1 MRLARYLCFYR
12 PSLLLM
18 AVISCTVVQAQ
29 ELSEDPV
36 YFLAQSVKKMAEQ
49 QPRSTETNTPQTPS
63 TEPSSVEKVQTSAQV
78 TIDADEQRKEGD
90 VFIAS
95 GYVVITYG
103 ASRLQ
108 ADKVIYNST
117 TGEASAEGNVIYDP
131 DPFQRITA
139 RRAVINILSKRG
151 TFYEA
156 TGFTDQTPD
165 GETLNFTAERVEKT
179 GRDTYLLYGVSLSA
193 CAQAVPVWQ
202 FEAAEADLQVNKSAT
217 IRGSVF
223 RFKDIPLLYLPAVK
237 LPLGRQPRKSG
248 FLIPTMGSSK
258 QRGFT
263 IFNSYYQT
271 LGRSADL
278 LLRGDVYTKRALGF
292 GATLRFRTDEL
303 SSVRLGHYTV
313 FDRVFGSE
321 KEPDESGTLFFAKGV
336 QYLPGGFIAAVDVDY
351 TSDLAFR
358 RTFANDAE
366 QIFNPENRSQFYLM
380 NHFSTKQGNYS
391 FYIRAERKK
400 DTLFSTRG
408 AFDPDPEQEADPNVI
423 IKISHLPSVELT
435 GYDQQIPGLPLY
447 YSFEVTA
454 ESLAR
459 EDSLGRRLDFT
470 TPRLVQRFDLAPRLV
485 WILPDIKGW
494 VIRPELRGRAT
505 YYSSSLRTEVA
516 PAQPGLPLDIRRQID
531 TANTLRSYGE
541 FVLDIRPPSLAKVY
555 KDADGEPRF
564 KHLIEPFFAY
574 RKIEGVRDFDRV
586 IKFDYRDAVADT
598 NEIEYGITNRIF
610 VPKVGEQGGVSTHEL
625 LAFTLTQKYFFDPT
639 FGGALKAGTRNQF
652 FPINTLSGFTF
663 GGRERRF
670 SPLNFNLRY
679 RPSQPISADMR
690 FDYDPEENRVRNFSL
705 AGQFQSRYFSI
716 TERYYRAATLQVSP
730 GQIEPGTFPGSL
742 LVTTINLGN
751 ERKGYYGG
759 TSFTYDFTNRRDVVD
774 QLRSESGL
782 RRFSTYFGYA
792 CDCGSLEVSYSRV
805 SVGGFR
811 DNRIN
816 ISFTL
821 SGIGS
826 FGTDRL

>member
-1 MRLARYLCFYR
+1 
-12 PSLLLM
+12 
-18 AVISCTVVQAQ
+18 
-29 ELSEDPV
+29 
-36 YFLAQSVKKMAEQ
+36 MAEQ
-49 QPRSTETNTPQTPS
+49 RPHDIQAKPRQNPS
-63 TEPSSVEKVQTSAQV
+63 TEALSSTTQPSVQV

-103 ASRLQ
+103 TSRLQ

-117 TGEASAEGNVIYDP
+117 SGEANAEGNVIYDP

-151 TFYEA
+151 TFYET

-179 GRDTYLLYGVSLSA
+179 GRDTYLLYGVTLSA
-193 CAQAVPVWQ
+193 CTQAVPVWQ
-202 FEAAEADLQVNKSAT
+202 FEATEADLQVNKSAT

-248 FLIPTMGSSK
+248 FLIPTVGSSK

-263 IFNSYYQT
+263 IFNSYYKT
-271 LGRSADL
+271 LGRSADIL
-278 LLRGDVYTKRALGF
+278 IRGDVYTKRALGF
-292 GATLRFRTDEL
+292 GTTLRFRTDEF

-313 FDRVFGSE
+313 FDRVFGSD

-391 FYIRAERKK
+391 FYLRAERKK

-408 AFDPDPEQEADPNVI
+408 AFNPDPEQEADPNVI
-423 IKISHLPSVELT
+423 IKISHLPSVEMT
-435 GYDQQIPGLPLY
+435 GYDQQIADLPLY
-447 YSFEVTA
+447 YSFEATA
-454 ESLAR
+454 EALAR
-459 EDSLGRRLDFT
+459 EDRLGRRLDFT
-470 TPRLVQRFDLAPRLV
+470 TPTLVQRFDLVPRLV
-485 WILPDIKGW
+485 WRLPDIKGW
-494 VIRPELRGRAT
+494 IIRPELKGRAT
-505 YYSSSLRTEVA
+505 YYSSSLRTEA
-516 PAQPGLPLDIRRQID
+516 SPTQPGLPLEIRRQID
-531 TANTLRSYGE
+531 TSNIFRSYGE
-541 FVLDIRPPSLAKVY
+541 LAVDVRPPSLAKVY
-555 KDADGEPRF
+555 KDAEGEPRF
-564 KHLIEPFFAY
+564 KHLIEPFFTY

-610 VPKVGEQGGVSTHEL
+610 VPRIVEQGEMSTHEL
-625 LAFTLTQKYFFDPT
+625 LAFTLTQKYFFDPK

-652 FPINTLSGFTF
+652 YPINTLSGFTF

-690 FDYDPEENRVRNFSL
+690 FDYDPEENRIRNFSL
-705 AGQFQSRYFSI
+705 SGQFQSRYFSI
-716 TERYYRAATLQVSP
+716 TERYYRAATLQSFS

-742 LVTTINLGN
+742 LVTTLNLGN
-751 ERKGYYGG
+751 ERNGYYGG
-759 TSFTYDFTNRRDVVD
+759 TSFTYDFTNRRDVAD
-774 QLRSESGL
+774 QLRSGSGL
-782 RRFSTYFGYA
+782 RRFSAYFGYA

-805 SVGGFR
+805 NVGGFR

-826 FGTDRL
+826 FGTDRLQQ